1 MSILALDLGRRR
13 VGTAISHGILASTL
27 KPLFFDEDSPH
38 AFYRE
43 LGQIIEAQKVEKIVV
58 GLPLG
63 RAGKETAQ
71 GRWTRERAREISTRF
86 NLPVSFA
93 EESFSSFQAKE
104 NLKGKVK
111 PKKLARRHGILD
123 SESAKVILEQYLH
136 GARRPSL

>member
-13 VGTAISHGILASTL
+13 VGAAISHGVMAEAL
-27 KPLFFDEDSPH
+27 KPLFFDEHNPG

-43 LGQIIEAQKVEKIVV
+43 LGQIIEAQKVEKIVI

-71 GRWTRERAREISTRF
+71 GRWTRERAREISVRF
-86 NLPVSFA
+86 HLSVSFA

-104 NLKGKVK
+104 NLKGEVK
-111 PKKLARRHGILD
+111 PKKLIRRHGILD

-136 GARRPSL
+136 EAGHPSL

>member
-13 VGTAISHGILASTL
+13 VGVAISHGIAASTL
-27 KPLFFDEDSPH
+27 KPLFFDERSPG

-43 LGQIIEAQKVEKIVV
+43 LEEIIELQKVEKIVI

-63 RAGKETAQ
+63 RLGKETAQ
-71 GRWTRERAREISTRF
+71 GRWTRERAREISVRLH
-86 NLPVSFA
+86 LPVSFA

-104 NLKGKVK
+104 NLKRVK
-111 PKKLARRHGILD
+111 PKKLARRHAILD

-136 GARRPSL
+136 ESRRSSL